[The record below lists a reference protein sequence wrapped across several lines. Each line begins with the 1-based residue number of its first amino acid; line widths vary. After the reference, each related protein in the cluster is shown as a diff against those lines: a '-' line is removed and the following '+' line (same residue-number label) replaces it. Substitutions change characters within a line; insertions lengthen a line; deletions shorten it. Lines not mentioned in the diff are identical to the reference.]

1 MTTFRD
7 LVGLNS
13 LKPMIAYSCSW
24 GGSDDTSSSPSNDD
38 KPAAEATPT
47 FNSLAEASDAGY
59 HGKAVEIAGKGVQKV
74 EFADKSYNDNMAK
87 VSANVSNTSS
97 NTNSNTNTGRQN
109 LANDLTP
116 NNDTEY
122 RNGNLTNISDGSLVT
137 ENTGYQDLANFATP
151 TDGKKYEDGQMV
163 ADPYTAPT
171 VTAPSSHPTDNDDN
185 YRPAYVAPVVDTTPP
200 ILPPEVEPDPPVIEE
215 EEEDLTEIIDTFTNN
230 GGGGG
235 GGNVT
240 SLPGPDLTDDQV
252 AEYLEKID
260 VSSNAYDPAAF
271 MNSYGFALEPGE
283 GGEIISSTVSA
294 DGLYMRRA
302 VRDRVTGEIRYVN
315 VPIGKGAT
323 HGNNG
328 VSQFRMERR
337 NGFSNMV

>member
-1 MTTFRD
+1 M
-7 LVGLNS
+7 
-13 LKPMIAYSCSW
+13 A
-24 GGSDDTSSSPSNDD
+24 
-38 KPAAEATPT
+38 T
-47 FNSLAEASDAGY
+47 FNSYIFGSFRDRRLFKDDGGPSGDNEPKDSYVSLAAAAEDGQ
-59 HGKAVEIAGKGVQKV
+59 HGKAVNIEGKAGPQKV
-74 EFADKSYNDNMAK
+74 EFADTSYNDTMAK
-87 VSANVSNTSS
+87 QSEKANSGNSGNTA
-97 NTNSNTNTGRQN
+97 RQN
-109 LANDLTP
+109 VANAITP

-122 RNGNLTNISDGSLVT
+122 VGGNLTNTSDGSLVT

-171 VTAPSSHPTDNDDN
+171 VTAPYPHPTDNDDN
-185 YRPAYVAPVVDTTPP
+185 YRSAYVAPVVDTTPP
-200 ILPPEVEPDPPVIEE
+200 ILPPEVEPPEDEE
-215 EEEDLTEIIDTFTNN
+215 EEEDLTEIIKTFTDN